1 MPIQVLR
8 VIRDMSD
15 RGGLRS
21 RRCTYY
27 CPEAEA
33 PASSWWKPNTDILES
48 EQQVKIRVELAGVA
62 RENVNIELKGGRLII
77 SGVRAERRPEE
88 RIYYHQLELQYG
100 HFLRVI
106 ALPESVVH
114 NEITATLEDGVLQV
128 VISKDERAVE
138 IPISSIEPD
147 E

>member
-27 CPEAEA
+27 CPETEA
-33 PASSWWKPNTDILES
+33 PASSWWKPNTDIFES

-62 RENVNIELKGGRLII
+62 RENVSIELKGGRLII
-77 SGVRAERRPEE
+77 SGFRSERRPEE

-100 HFLRVI
+100 RFLRVI

-114 NEITATLEDGVLQV
+114 NEITATLEEGVLQV
-128 VISKDERAVE
+128 VISKDERAIE